1 MELIDIRKHT
11 EDQNLLTHRWIR
23 KNKRQNWS

>member
-1 MELIDIRKHT
+1 MELTDIRKHT

-23 KNKRQNWS
+23 KTRDRAGC

>member
-23 KNKRQNWS
+23 KTRDRTGR